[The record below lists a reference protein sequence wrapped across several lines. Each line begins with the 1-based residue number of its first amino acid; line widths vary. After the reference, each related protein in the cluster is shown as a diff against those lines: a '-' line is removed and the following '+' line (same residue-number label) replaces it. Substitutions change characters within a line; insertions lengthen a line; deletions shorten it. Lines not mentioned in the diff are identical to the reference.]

1 LSHELLSNLFP
12 RYLQVTGIDILD
24 DQIILHLESTRITA
38 MCPDCGHETSKH
50 TTYFHRKLQD
60 LPLADKSLWLDVRVK
75 KLRCLNPACS
85 RKIFSETLDE
95 FAKPKS
101 RKTRRL
107 DKMLVTFALLHTAE
121 AASRLLKAKR
131 LYVSGDTLLRLA
143 MEWSPQINVEEIEF
157 IGIDDFALKKNITT
171 EQLSLILNRDK

>member
-1 LSHELLSNLFP
+1 MSHELIADLFP
-12 RYLQVTGIDILD
+12 SYLQVTGIVPLD
-24 DQIILHLESTRITA
+24 DQIIVHLESMRNTA
-38 MCPDCGHETSKH
+38 MCPDCGNETSKH

-60 LPLADKSLWLDVRVK
+60 LPLVDKSLWLDVRLK
-75 KLRCLNPACS
+75 KLKCLNPACS
-85 RKIFSETLDE
+85 RKVFSETLDE

-107 DKMLVTFALLHTAE
+107 DEMLVKFALLNTAE

-143 MEWSPQINVEEIEF
+143 MEWSPKINAEEVEF

-171 EQLSLILNRDK
+171 EQLLSILNRDK